1 LFTACVLIAA
11 FCSYSSDAFASG
23 CDRYASPAGSDSAA
37 GTEGAPFRTAQQLAN
52 SLAAGQT
59 GCLRAGTYPE
69 DLTMRRG
76 GRDGAPL
83 TLRSYPGEKA
93 TVKGAF
99 WIAQSAPYVVI
110 EGLYLN
116 GNSGTKSPS
125 PNVNADHVTFRDND
139 VQNEN
144 TVICFLLG
152 DSHGQYGRADYA
164 VIENNRIHH
173 CGILP
178 AAGHDHGIYVE
189 ASAHSRI
196 EGNWFYDNADYAIQ
210 LYPDADD
217 NLIRGNVMDSNGE
230 GITVSGDGGMTSTGN
245 RIEGNVISNSRN
257 RFNVEAWWPQGNP
270 PPRDNALSGNCL
282 KAGARDNFHNG
293 GIDEEVAAAF
303 TMGQNRVVSDPGYE
317 NPGRA
322 DLRLNGASACR
333 ADFAGDPAAVPGP
346 DNALGPQAPAQQPP
360 VAELQPP
367 APAAP
372 AAPPSEPAPPRPA
385 PEEPHAQPEHPH
397 PEPPRPAPAA
407 PAAARPE
414 RPASAACSD
423 ARRATRRRARKAQAR
438 GPAGRARGSRAR
450 HRRARKKA
458 AAKTI
463 CR

>member
-1 LFTACVLIAA
+1 VAA
-11 FCSYSSDAFASG
+11 LCLVPAGSEAATG

-346 DNALGPQAPAQQPP
+346 DNALGPQAPASQPLVVLKAGAHSVSP
-360 VAELQPP
+360 GKAVQLVGRVA
-367 APAAP
+367 
-372 AAPPSEPAPPRPA
+372 PS
-385 PEEPHAQPEHPH
+385 H
-397 PEPPRPAPAA
+397 
-407 PAAARPE
+407 
-414 RPASAACSD
+414 
-423 ARRATRRRARKAQAR
+423 
-438 GPAGRARGSRAR
+438 AGRARRVMIEARSGKKHRIVARAR
-450 HRRARKKA
+450 VRNGRFSVRTKLRLRGRVVRLRAVVRGVG
-458 AAKTI
+458 
-463 CR
+463 RSRPVRVNVRG